1 LALQSISTKDNLDMQ
16 YFENAKKY
24 QNILYEKEKQSLLPD
39 ISVEYFQGTNNQL
52 NTSLK
57 GYQFGLKIPFLFS
70 GNASKINASKI
81 AREVVSEQQQDSK
94 VKLEAQ
100 YNSLL
105 AILKQYEKA
114 VNYYETQGEN
124 LKNEILKTVNPTFKE
139 GEIDFFQ
146 YI

>member
-1 LALQSISTKDNLDMQ
+1 MALQSISTKDNLDMQ